1 MQREHD
7 ADIVDRARA
16 GSVDAFEEIVM
27 HYQPRLTRY
36 LRVRGFSRHDADDI
50 VQQAMISAWQHL
62 HSYNPRW
69 RFSTWLY
76 TIAQRSIRNTA
87 DSVSNDGDQGE
98 IADDR
103 DPFDALLTDNL
114 WSLARAELAP
124 EPFTA
129 LWLHHGEGFE
139 GREIAR
145 IMKRSHAWVR
155 VTLHRARNRLKQ
167 VFDNGDST

>member
-1 MQREHD
+1 MQREHE

-36 LRVRGFSRHDADDI
+36 LRVRGISTHDADDV
-50 VQQAMISAWQHL
+50 VQQALISAWQHL
-62 HSYNPRW
+62 ESYDPRW

-76 TIAQRSIRNTA
+76 TIAQRQIRNA
-87 DSVSNDGDQGE
+87 VSTDPNSEDHEE
-98 IADDR
+98 IAAGR
-103 DPFDALLTDNL
+103 DAFDAAVAENL
-114 WSLARAELAP
+114 WSAARAELAP

-145 IMKRSHAWVR
+145 IMKRSHPWVR

-167 VFDNGDST
+167 VFDTGDST